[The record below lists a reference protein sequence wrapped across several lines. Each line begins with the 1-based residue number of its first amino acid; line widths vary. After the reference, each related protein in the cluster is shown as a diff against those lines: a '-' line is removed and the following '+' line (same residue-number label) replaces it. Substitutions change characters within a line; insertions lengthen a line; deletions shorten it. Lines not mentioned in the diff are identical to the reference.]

1 MIRKIAIATLKIIF
15 YTECIA
21 IGVIINM
28 IVSSHL
34 NEILSV
40 TFGILMTLM
49 VVWCFEEMMNMGR
62 QNERNKV

>member
-1 MIRKIAIATLKIIF
+1 MIRKIAIAILKIIF

-40 TFGILMTLM
+40 TFGVLMTLM

-62 QNERNKV
+62 KNERN

>member
-1 MIRKIAIATLKIIF
+1 MIRKTAIAILKIMF

-34 NEILSV
+34 NEIQSV
-40 TFGILMTLM
+40 TFGVLQTLM
-49 VVWCFEEMMNMGR
+49 IVWCFEEMMNMGR
-62 QNERNKV
+62 KNENNNL